1 MMAFKALADMWFL
14 ETRLDLKKKKKKKSL
29 LRRNKPYFF
38 GPPIFKKRDNSL

>member
-14 ETRLDLKKKKKKKSL
+14 ETRLDLKKKKKSL